1 MLKTILWPAIR
12 LMGRLSYAAK
22 FGLISFL
29 FMVPLVFLSGQVF
42 YASYQSLK
50 KTESEL
56 VAVDNIQ
63 SMMNV
68 VYTIEDYRNYA
79 SPSIFQQDTRL
90 NSRVKEYRLSID
102 GQFNKAIEAIENDD
116 LSEQLIAFKKNN
128 FSKLSVDGNARMPT
142 LPDQFKFYQ
151 EVIDQLYLVIN
162 KYAQSTGLA
171 LDSDPE
177 IQQLLIISLANSPV
191 IRDAA
196 GLGYSASIFAMIEKY
211 LQSMTYDFLNDVF
224 DQMAAAVPDIQL
236 VTSSL
241 EALGLDSV
249 AEQATNSG
257 NGMLDIQMTLDEEI
271 IAATSVTMDWVD
283 FEAMAQSKIQALR
296 DLDGMV
302 LPLIGKKLQ
311 ARLDDQNSHMLVTA
325 SVLLTVMAIIIY
337 LYSAFFLSVQYSIA
351 RFFSAAQ
358 KIAKGDL
365 TQVIV
370 FAGTDE
376 MGQLRDAFNEMT
388 SEVRGILSTVK
399 DTAENVGEKVADVE
413 TIANNSRKSV
423 NTQML
428 QTEEVA
434 NTITDMSD
442 RASTV
447 VIMAGEAE
455 QAALSGADRSQQAG
469 KVVDHVITDVQQ
481 LSEEMSNSMEAVNR
495 LADNSTNIS
504 SILGTI
510 KGIAEQTNL
519 LALNAAIEA
528 ARAGEQGR
536 GFAVVA
542 DEVRTLASRTQGSAE
557 EIEGLIKEVQ
567 QNIQRAVETMEI
579 NRTMV
584 NKTVDSSGQV
594 GEALESIQG
603 SMQEIQR
610 KTLEIVSTASSQQEA
625 AKALNNNLS
634 VIRGHGEETAKNV
647 EGTVDAVRQT
657 QSLTESLKQRVERFK
672 V

>member
-1 MLKTILWPAIR
+1 MLKTILLPAIQ

-22 FGLISFL
+22 FGLMSFL

-42 YASYQSLK
+42 YSSYQSLQ
-50 KTESEL
+50 KTENEL
-56 VAVDNIQ
+56 IAVKNIQ
-63 SMMNV
+63 HMMNV
-68 VYTIEDYRNYA
+68 VYALEDYRNYA
-79 SPSIFQQDTRL
+79 TPVVFKRDPELSK
-90 NSRVKEYRLSID
+90 RVVEYRLAVDSQLNNTI
-102 GQFNKAIEAIENDD
+102 QLIQNTNLK
-116 LSEQLIAFKKNN
+116 EQLSTFKKNN
-128 FSKLSVDGNARMPT
+128 FDKLSIDGDARTPT
-142 LPDQFKFYQ
+142 MPDQFKFYQ

-162 KYAQSTGLA
+162 KYAQNTGLS

-177 IQQLLIISLANSPV
+177 IQQLLIISLSNSPA

-196 GLGYSASIFAMIEKY
+196 GLGYAGSIFAMVEKY
-211 LQSMTYDFLNDVF
+211 LQSVTYDFLNDIY
-224 DQMAAAVPDIQL
+224 DTMAAAVPNVQL

-241 EALGLDSV
+241 ESMGLNNI
-249 AEQATNSG
+249 AEQVTKAG
-257 NGMLDIQMTLDEEI
+257 NGMLDIQTTLDEEI
-271 IAATSVTMDWVD
+271 IASTSITMDWTD
-283 FEAMAQSKIQALR
+283 IESMAQSKIQEIR
-296 DLDGMV
+296 GLDGLL
-302 LPLIGKKLQ
+302 LPLIEEKLQ
-311 ARLDDQNSHMLVTA
+311 TRLDDQTSHMFLTA
-325 SVLLTVMAIIIY
+325 SVLITVIVIISY
-337 LYSAFFLSVQYSIA
+337 LYSAFFLSVQDSIA

-365 TQVIV
+365 TQVIA
-370 FAGTDE
+370 FEGKDE

-399 DTAENVGEKVADVE
+399 DTAENVDDKVSDVA
-413 TIANNSRKSV
+413 TIANNSRNSV
-423 NTQML
+423 NTQMV
-428 QTEEVA
+428 QTEEIA
-434 NTITDMSD
+434 NTITDMSE

-447 VIMAGEAE
+447 VTMAEEAE
-455 QAALSGADRSQQAG
+455 HAALSGAERSEEAG
-469 KVVDHVITDVQQ
+469 KVVDNVISDVQQ

-528 ARAGEQGR
+528 ARAGEHGR

-542 DEVRTLASRTQGSAE
+542 DEVRTLASRTQYSAE
-557 EIEGLIKEVQ
+557 EIDGLIKEVQ
-567 QNIQRAVETMEI
+567 QNIQRAVDTMEI

-603 SMQEIQR
+603 SMHEIQR
-610 KTLEIVSTASSQQEA
+610 KTLEIVSSASSQQEA
-625 AKALNNNLS
+625 AKALDNNLS
-634 VIRGHGEETAKNV
+634 VIREQGGETVDNV
-647 EGTVDAVRQT
+647 EGTLNAVCQT
-657 QSLTESLKQRVERFK
+657 QSLTASLKERVERFK

>member
-42 YASYQSLK
+42 YASYQSLQ

-56 VAVDNIQ
+56 LAVHNIQ
-63 SMMNV
+63 NIMNV
-68 VYTIEDYRNYA
+68 VYALEDYRNYT
-79 SPSIFQQDTRL
+79 SPLVFQKDSTL
-90 NSRVKEYRLSID
+90 NSRMLDYRTNVD
-102 GQFNKAIEAIENDD
+102 DQFNKAIKAIDNDD
-116 LSEQLIAFKKNN
+116 LKVQLTVFKKEN
-128 FSKLSVDGNARMPT
+128 FSKLTIDGDARTPT

-151 EVIDQLYLVIN
+151 QVIDELYLVVN

-171 LDSDPE
+171 LDSDPA

-191 IRDAA
+191 IRNAA
-196 GLGYSASIFAMIEKY
+196 GLGLTAGVYAMIEKY
-211 LQSMTYDFLNDVF
+211 LQSMTYDLLNDVF
-224 DQMAAAVPDIQL
+224 DSMAAVESDIQL

-241 EALGLDSV
+241 EALGLD
-249 AEQATNSG
+249 AIATQAKKSG
-257 NGMLDIQMTLDEEI
+257 NGMIAIQTTLDDEV
-271 IAATSVTMDWVD
+271 IAATSVTMVWID
-283 FEAMAQSKIQALR
+283 FEAIAQPKIQALR
-296 DLDGMV
+296 DLDSMI
-302 LPLIGKKLQ
+302 LPLIGEKLQ
-311 ARLDDQNSHMLVTA
+311 ARLDDQSSHMLLTA
-325 SVLLTVMAIIIY
+325 SVLLTVMTIIIY

-358 KIAKGDL
+358 KIAQGDL
-365 TQVIV
+365 TQVIT
-370 FAGTDE
+370 FAGKDE

-399 DTAENVGEKVADVE
+399 DTAENVGNKVSDVE
-413 TIANNSRKSV
+413 AIANSSRKSV
-423 NTQML
+423 NTQMAE
-428 QTEEVA
+428 TEEVA
-434 NTITDMSD
+434 NTIIDLSE

-455 QAALSGADRSQQAG
+455 QSALSGAERSTQAS
-469 KVVDHVITDVQQ
+469 KVVLNVITDVQQ

-542 DEVRTLASRTQGSAE
+542 DEVRTLASRTQGSAA

-567 QNIQRAVETMEI
+567 QNIQRAVDTMEI

-594 GEALESIQG
+594 GEALESIKG

-610 KTLEIVSTASSQQEA
+610 KTLDIVSTASSQQEA

-634 VIRGHGEETAKNV
+634 VIRVHGEETVNNV
-647 EGTVDAVRQT
+647 EGTLDAVRQT
-657 QSLTESLKQRVERFK
+657 QSLTESLTQRVERFK

>member
-1 MLKTILWPAIR
+1 MLKKILWPAIR
-12 LMGRLSYAAK
+12 LMGQLSYAAK

-42 YASYQSLK
+42 YASYQSLQ

-56 VAVDNIQ
+56 LAVHNIQ
-63 SMMNV
+63 DIMNI
-68 VYTIEDYRNYA
+68 VYSLEDYRNYS
-79 SPSIFQQDTRL
+79 SPLIFQKDSTL
-90 NSRVKEYRLSID
+90 NSRMLDYRSKVDEQFEKAIKAIDSDELRQQLVVFKKDNFNKLTID
-102 GQFNKAIEAIENDD
+102 GD
-116 LSEQLIAFKKNN
+116 S
-128 FSKLSVDGNARMPT
+128 RMPT
-142 LPDQFKFYQ
+142 LFDQFKFYQ
-151 EVIDQLYLVIN
+151 QVIDQLYLVIN

-177 IQQLLIISLANSPV
+177 IQQLLIISLTNSPV
-191 IRDAA
+191 IRNAA
-196 GLGYSASIFAMIEKY
+196 GLGYSANIFAMIEQY
-211 LQSMTYDFLNDVF
+211 LRAMTYDLLNDVF
-224 DQMAAAVPDIQL
+224 DNMSAVKPDIQL
-236 VTSSL
+236 IASSL
-241 EALGLDSV
+241 EALGLNAI
-249 AEQATNSG
+249 AEQAKISG
-257 NGMLDIQMTLDEEI
+257 NGMLDIQTILDEEV
-271 IAATSVTMDWVD
+271 IAATSVTMNWID
-283 FEAMAQSKIQALR
+283 FEKTAKPKIQALR
-296 DLDGMV
+296 DLDGFV
-302 LPLIGKKLQ
+302 LPLIGEKFET
-311 ARLDDQNSHMLVTA
+311 RLVDQSSHMLMTA
-325 SVLLTVMAIIIY
+325 SVLLTVMTIIIY

-358 KIAKGDL
+358 KIAQGDL
-365 TQVIV
+365 TQVIT
-370 FAGTDE
+370 FDGKDE

-399 DTAENVGEKVADVE
+399 DTAENVGEKVSDVE
-413 TIANNSRKSV
+413 RIANSSRESV
-423 NTQML
+423 NTQMS

-434 NTITDMSD
+434 NTITDMSE

-447 VIMAGEAE
+447 VAMAGQAE
-455 QAALSGADRSQQAG
+455 EAALSGAERSEQAG
-469 KVVDHVITDVQQ
+469 KVVHNVISDVQH

-625 AKALNNNLS
+625 AKALNNNLL
-634 VIRGHGEETAKNV
+634 VIREHGEDTVKNV

-657 QSLTESLKQRVERFK
+657 QSLTESLTQRVERFK

>member
-12 LMGRLSYAAK
+12 LMGQLSYAAK

-56 VAVDNIQ
+56 IAVHDIRKV
-63 SMMNV
+63 MDI
-68 VYTIEDYRNYA
+68 VYAIEDYRNYA
-79 SPSIFQQDTRL
+79 SPLIFQKDSTL
-90 NSRVKEYRLSID
+90 NIRVVEYRSIID
-102 GQFNKAIEAIENDD
+102 TQFNKVLKSIESDD
-116 LSEQLIAFKKNN
+116 LVEQLSNFKTSN
-128 FSKLSVDGNARMPT
+128 FGYLSIDGNARMPT
-142 LPDQFKFYQ
+142 MSDQFRFYQ
-151 EVIDQLYLVIN
+151 KVIDQLYLLIN
-162 KYAQSTGLA
+162 QYAQSTGVA

-177 IQQLLIISLANSPV
+177 VQKLLIISLVNSPV

-196 GLGYSASIFAMIEKY
+196 GLGYSAGIFAMVEKY
-211 LQSMTYDFLNDVF
+211 LQSLTYDFLNDVF
-224 DQMAAAVPDIQL
+224 DSMAAVEPDIEL
-236 VTSSL
+236 ITNSL
-241 EALGLDSV
+241 ETLGLNTI
-249 AEQATNSG
+249 AEQAKKSG
-257 NGMLDIQMTLDEEI
+257 NGMLDIQTILDDEV
-271 IAATSVTMDWVD
+271 IAATDVTMNWAD
-283 FEAMAQSKIQALR
+283 FGITAQSKIQALR
-296 DLDGMV
+296 DLNNMV
-302 LPLIGKKLQ
+302 LPLISEKLQ
-311 ARLDDQNSHMLVTA
+311 TRLDDQNSHMLLTA
-325 SVLLTVMAIIIY
+325 SVLLTVMSIIIY

-358 KIAKGDL
+358 KIAQGDL
-365 TQVIV
+365 TQVIT
-370 FAGTDE
+370 FAGKDE

-399 DTAENVGEKVADVE
+399 DTAENVGEKVSEVE
-413 TIANNSRKSV
+413 SIANSSRQAV
-423 NTQML
+423 TTQMSE
-428 QTEEVA
+428 TEEVA
-434 NTITDMSD
+434 NTITNMSE
-442 RASTV
+442 RAITV
-447 VIMAGEAE
+447 VSMAGEAE

-469 KVVDHVITDVQQ
+469 QVVDNVITDVEQ
-481 LSEEMSNSMEAVNR
+481 LSEEMNNSMEAVNR
-495 LADNSTNIS
+495 LADNSNDIS

-557 EIEGLIKEVQ
+557 EIDSLIKEVQ
-567 QNIQRAVETMEI
+567 QNIQRAVDTMAI
-579 NRTMV
+579 NQTMV

-603 SMQEIQR
+603 SMQEIQS

-625 AKALNNNLS
+625 AKALDNNLS
-634 VIRGHGEETAKNV
+634 VIRDHGEETVKNV

-657 QSLTESLKQRVERFK
+657 QSLTESLTQRVERFK

>member
-12 LMGRLSYAAK
+12 LMGHLSYAAK

-56 VAVDNIQ
+56 VAVYNIQ
-63 SMMNV
+63 SIMNV
-68 VYTIEDYRNYA
+68 VYAIEDYRNYA
-79 SPSIFQQDTRL
+79 SPLVFQRDSTL
-90 NSRVKEYRLSID
+90 NSRVLNYRSEIDSQLKKAIASIENEELSEQLLAFNTNNLSKLSID
-102 GQFNKAIEAIENDD
+102 GN
-116 LSEQLIAFKKNN
+116 S
-128 FSKLSVDGNARMPT
+128 RMPT
-142 LPDQFKFYQ
+142 LPDQFKYYQ
-151 EVIDQLYLVIN
+151 EVIDQLYLVIK
-162 KYAQSTGLA
+162 KYAQRTGLA

-177 IQQLLIISLANSPV
+177 IQQLLIVSLTNSPV

-196 GLGYSASIFAMIEKY
+196 GIGYAASIFAMIEKY
-211 LQSMTYDFLNDVF
+211 LQSMTYDLLNDVY

-236 VTSSL
+236 VSSSIG
-241 EALGLDSV
+241 ALGLDDI
-249 AEQATNSG
+249 ADQAKRSG
-257 NGMLDIQMTLDEEI
+257 NGMLDIRMILDEEI
-271 IAATSVTMDWVD
+271 IAATSVTMNWID
-283 FEAMAQSKIQALR
+283 FEAVAQPKIQSLR

-311 ARLDDQNSHMLVTA
+311 TRLDDQNSHMLVTA

-365 TQVIV
+365 TQVIN
-370 FAGTDE
+370 FDGKDE

-399 DTAENVGEKVADVE
+399 DTSESVGEKVADVE

-423 NTQML
+423 NTQMVE
-428 QTEEVA
+428 TEEVA
-434 NTITDMSD
+434 NTIKDMSD

-447 VIMAGEAE
+447 VLMAGEAE

-469 KVVDHVITDVQQ
+469 IVVDNVIADVQQ
-481 LSEEMSNSMEAVNR
+481 LSEEMRNSMEAVNR

-542 DEVRTLASRTQGSAE
+542 DEVRTLASRTQGSAA

-567 QNIQRAVETMEI
+567 QNIERAVETMEI

-603 SMQEIQR
+603 SMQEIQT

-634 VIRGHGEETAKNV
+634 IIRGHGEETVQNV

-657 QSLTESLKQRVERFK
+657 QSLTEALKQRVERFK

>member
-1 MLKTILWPAIR
+1 
-12 LMGRLSYAAK
+12 MGRLSYAAK

-50 KTESEL
+50 KTEGEMI
-56 VAVDNIQ
+56 AANNIQ
-63 SMMNV
+63 QVMNI
-68 VYTIEDYRNYA
+68 VYALEDFRNHA
-79 SPSIFQQDTRL
+79 APLVFQQDSQL
-90 NSRVKEYRLSID
+90 NNRMLDYRSEISSRYAKALDAID
-102 GQFNKAIEAIENDD
+102 DEI
-116 LSEQLIAFKKNN
+116 LTEQLKAFKKNN
-128 FSKLSVDGNARMPT
+128 FSKLSVDGDSRMPT
-142 LPDQFKFYQ
+142 FTDQFNFYQ
-151 EVIDQLYLVIN
+151 QVIDQLYLVIN
-162 KYAQSTGLA
+162 TYAQSTGLA
-171 LDSDPE
+171 LDSDAE
-177 IQQLLIISLANSPV
+177 IQQLMLITLSNSPV

-196 GLGYSASIFAMIEKY
+196 SLGYSAGIFAMIEKY
-211 LQSMTYDFLNDVF
+211 LQSMTYDLLNDVF
-224 DQMAAAVPDIQL
+224 DRMVAVETDVQL

-241 EALGLDSV
+241 EGLGLNSI
-249 AEQATNSG
+249 AEQAKVSG
-257 NGMLDIQMTLDEEI
+257 RGMVDIQITLDEEV
-271 IAATSVTMDWVD
+271 IAATNLVMTWTE
-283 FEAMAQSKIQALR
+283 FEAYSMPRITALR
-296 DLDGMV
+296 ELDSLI
-302 LPLIGKKLQ
+302 LPLIAQKLQ
-311 ARLDDQNSHMLVTA
+311 ARLDDQSSHMFTTA
-325 SVLLTVMAIIIY
+325 TVLLTVMSIIIY

-358 KIAKGDL
+358 KIAQGDL
-365 TQVIV
+365 TQRIN
-370 FAGTDE
+370 FAGKDE

-399 DTAENVGEKVADVE
+399 DTAENVGEKVSDVE
-413 TIANNSRKSV
+413 TIANSSRQAV
-423 NTQML
+423 NTQMA

-434 NTITDMSD
+434 NTITDMSE
-442 RASTV
+442 RAITV
-447 VIMAGEAE
+447 VSMAGFAE
-455 QAALSGADRSQQAG
+455 QAALSGADRSTQAG
-469 KVVDHVITDVQQ
+469 EVVHNVISDVQH

-567 QNIQRAVETMEI
+567 QNIQRAVDTMEV

-584 NKTVDSSGQV
+584 DKTVDSSGQV

-603 SMQEIQR
+603 SMREIQS
-610 KTLEIVSTASSQQEA
+610 KTLEIVSTASNQQEA
-625 AKALNNNLS
+625 AKALDNNLS
-634 VIRGHGEETAKNV
+634 VIREHGEETVQNV
-647 EGTVDAVRQT
+647 EGTVNAVRQT

>member
-42 YASYQSLK
+42 YASFQSLK

-56 VAVDNIQ
+56 IAVHNTQKVMHI
-63 SMMNV
+63 
-68 VYTIEDYRNYA
+68 VYALEDYRNYA
-79 SPSIFQQDTRL
+79 SPLIFQKDSTL
-90 NSRVKEYRLSID
+90 NSRVLDYRSNVD
-102 GQFNKAIEAIENDD
+102 DQFNKAIADIDNDD
-116 LSEQLIAFKKNN
+116 LKAQLTAFKKNN
-128 FSKLSVDGNARMPT
+128 FNKLSIDGDSRMPT
-142 LPDQFKFYQ
+142 LLDQFKFYQ
-151 EVIDQLYLVIN
+151 QVIDQLYLVIN

-177 IQQLLIISLANSPV
+177 IQQLLIISLNNSPV

-211 LQSMTYDFLNDVF
+211 LRAMTYDFLNDVF
-224 DQMAAAVPDIQL
+224 DTMSAVKPDIQL
-236 VTSSL
+236 ITSSL
-241 EALGLDSV
+241 EALGLDAI
-249 AEQATNSG
+249 AEQAKKSG
-257 NGMLDIQMTLDEEI
+257 NGMLDIQMTLDEEV
-271 IAATSVTMDWVD
+271 IAATSVTMNWID
-283 FEAMAQSKIQALR
+283 FEKKAQARIQALR
-296 DLDGMV
+296 ELDNMV
-302 LPLIGKKLQ
+302 LPLIAKKLQ
-311 ARLDDQNSHMLVTA
+311 ARLDDQSSHMLLTA
-325 SVLLTVMAIIIY
+325 SVLLTVMTIIIY

-358 KIAKGDL
+358 KIAQGDL
-365 TQVIV
+365 TQVIN
-370 FAGTDE
+370 FAGKDE

-399 DTAENVGEKVADVE
+399 DTAKNVGEKVSAVE
-413 TIANNSRKSV
+413 TIANSSRQAV
-423 NTQML
+423 TTQMAE
-428 QTEEVA
+428 TEEVA
-434 NTITDMSD
+434 NTISDMSE

-447 VIMAGEAE
+447 VTMAGEAE
-455 QAALSGADRSQQAG
+455 QAALSGADRSTQAG
-469 KVVDHVITDVQQ
+469 KVVANVISDVQQ
-481 LSEEMSNSMEAVNR
+481 LSSEMSNSMEAVNR

-542 DEVRTLASRTQGSAE
+542 DEVRTLASRTQGSAA

-584 NKTVDSSGQV
+584 NKTVESSGQV

-603 SMQEIQR
+603 SMLEIQN

-625 AKALNNNLS
+625 AKALNHNLS
-634 VIRGHGEETAKNV
+634 VIRIHGEETVKNV

-657 QSLTESLKQRVERFK
+657 HSLTESLTQRVERFK

>member
-56 VAVDNIQ
+56 IAVHNIQ
-63 SMMNV
+63 KVMNV
-68 VYTIEDYRNYA
+68 VYALEDYRNHA
-79 SPSIFQQDTRL
+79 APLVFQQDSQL
-90 NSRVKEYRLSID
+90 NARMLDYRSAVDEELT
-102 GQFNKAIEAIENDD
+102 QAISQINNEELN
-116 LSEQLIAFKKNN
+116 EQLGKFKKDN
-128 FSKLSVDGNARMPT
+128 FEKLSVEGDSRTPT
-142 LPDQFKFYQ
+142 LPDQFNFYQ
-151 EVIDQLYLVIN
+151 QVIDQLYLVIN
-162 KYAQSTGLA
+162 QYAQNTGLA

-177 IQQLLIISLANSPV
+177 IQQLLIISLTNTPV
-191 IRDAA
+191 IRNAA
-196 GLGYSASIFAMIEKY
+196 GLGYAAGIFAMVEKY

-224 DQMAAAVPDIQL
+224 DRMVAVEPDVQL
-236 VTSSL
+236 VISSL
-241 EALGLDSV
+241 ESLGLNSI
-249 AEQATNSG
+249 AEQAKDSG
-257 NGMLDIQMTLDEEI
+257 KGMADIQMTIDEEV
-271 IAATSVTMDWVD
+271 IAAVNLTMTWTE
-283 FEAMAQSKIQALR
+283 FESFALPKIKALR
-296 DLDGMV
+296 ELDDLI
-302 LPLIGKKLQ
+302 LPLIAEKLQ
-311 ARLDDQNSHMLVTA
+311 TRLDDQTSHMFTTA
-325 SVLLTVMAIIIY
+325 AVLLTVMSIIIY

-358 KIAKGDL
+358 KIAQGDL
-365 TQVIV
+365 TQVIT
-370 FAGTDE
+370 FDGKDE

-399 DTAENVGEKVADVE
+399 DTAENVGEKVSEVE
-413 TIANNSRKSV
+413 AIANSSRQAV
-423 NTQML
+423 TTQMAE
-428 QTEEVA
+428 TEEVA
-434 NTITDMSD
+434 STISDMSE
-442 RASTV
+442 RAITV
-447 VIMAGEAE
+447 VTMAGEAE
-455 QAALSGADRSQQAG
+455 QAALSGAERSQQAG
-469 KVVDHVITDVQQ
+469 QVVDNVITDVQQ

-495 LADNSTNIS
+495 LAENSTNIS

-542 DEVRTLASRTQGSAE
+542 DEVRTLASRTQGSAA

-567 QNIQRAVETMEI
+567 QNIQRAVDTMEI
-579 NRTMV
+579 NKKMV
-584 NKTVDSSGQV
+584 NKTVESSGQV

-603 SMQEIQR
+603 SMQEIQS
-610 KTLEIVSTASSQQEA
+610 KTLEIVSTASNQQEA
-625 AKALNNNLS
+625 AKALDNNLS
-634 VIRGHGEETAKNV
+634 VIRGHGEETVKNV

-657 QSLTESLKQRVERFK
+657 QSLTESLTQRVERFK

>member
-56 VAVDNIQ
+56 AAIHNIQKVMSVVYALEDFRNHAAPLVFQRDSELNARMLSYRSAITKQLRRTIKEVDN
-63 SMMNV
+63 
-68 VYTIEDYRNYA
+68 EDLKA
-79 SPSIFQQDTRL
+79 QLDIFK
-90 NSRVKEYRLSID
+90 N
-102 GQFNKAIEAIENDD
+102 
-116 LSEQLIAFKKNN
+116 NN
-128 FSKLSVDGNARMPT
+128 FSKLSIDGDARMPT
-142 LPDQFKFYQ
+142 MPDQFKFYQ
-151 EVIDQLYLVIN
+151 QVIDQLYLVIN
-162 KYAQSTGLA
+162 KYAQSTGVA

-177 IQQLLIISLANSPV
+177 IQQLLIISLGNSPI

-196 GLGYSASIFAMIEKY
+196 GLGYAAGIFAMVEKF

-224 DQMAAAVPDIQL
+224 DSMAAVEPDIQL

-241 EALGLDSV
+241 EGLGLGEL
-249 AEQATNSG
+249 AEQAKKSG
-257 NGMLDIQMTLDEEI
+257 NGMLDIQMTLDDEV
-271 IAATSVTMDWVD
+271 IAATNVTMNWTD
-283 FEAMAQSKIQALR
+283 FEVIAQAKIQALR

-302 LPLIGKKLQ
+302 LPLIGEKLQ
-311 ARLDDQNSHMLVTA
+311 ARLDDQNSHMFITA
-325 SVLLTVMAIIIY
+325 SVLLTVMSIIIY

-365 TQVIV
+365 TQVIT
-370 FAGTDE
+370 FSGKDE

-399 DTAENVGEKVADVE
+399 ETAESVGVKVSDVE
-413 TIANNSRKSV
+413 RISNSSRKAV
-423 NTQML
+423 TTQMT

-434 NTITDMSD
+434 NTITDMSE
-442 RASTV
+442 RAITV
-447 VIMAGEAE
+447 VSMAGEAE
-455 QAALSGADRSQQAG
+455 QAALSGADRSQEAG
-469 KVVDHVITDVQQ
+469 QVVDNVITDVQQ

-567 QNIQRAVETMEI
+567 QNIQRAVETMEV
-579 NRTMV
+579 NQKMV

-610 KTLEIVSTASSQQEA
+610 KTLEIVSTASNQQKA
-625 AKALNNNLS
+625 AKALDNNLS
-634 VIRGHGEETAKNV
+634 VIREHGEETVRNV
-647 EGTVDAVRQT
+647 EGTVDAVHQT
-657 QSLTESLKQRVERFK
+657 QSLTESLTQRVERFK

>member
-1 MLKTILWPAIR
+1 MLKAILWPAIR
-12 LMGRLSYAAK
+12 LMGQLSYAAK

-50 KTESEL
+50 KTEREL
-56 VAVDNIQ
+56 IAVGNIEEVM
-63 SMMNV
+63 SV
-68 VYTIEDYRNYA
+68 VYALEDYRNHA
-79 SPSIFQQDTRL
+79 APLVFQQDPELRARML
-90 NSRVKEYRLSID
+90 GYRSAIDKKLKQAIQKINNENLIEHLEEFERNYFYKLSID
-102 GQFNKAIEAIENDD
+102 GD
-116 LSEQLIAFKKNN
+116 S
-128 FSKLSVDGNARMPT
+128 RTPT
-142 LPDQFKFYQ
+142 LPDQFNFYQ
-151 EVIDQLYLVIN
+151 QVIDQLYLVIN
-162 KYAQSTGLA
+162 QYAQNTGLA

-177 IQQLLIISLANSPV
+177 IQQLMIVTLTNNPV
-191 IRDAA
+191 IRNAT
-196 GLGYSASIFAMIEKY
+196 GLGYAAGVFAMVEKY

-224 DQMAAAVPDIQL
+224 DRMVAVEPDVQL

-241 EALGLDSV
+241 ESLGLHDM
-249 AEQATNSG
+249 AEQAKKAG
-257 NGMLDIQMTLDEEI
+257 QGMADIQMTIDEEVI
-271 IAATSVTMDWVD
+271 SAVDLTMVWTE
-283 FEAMAQSKIQALR
+283 FERLAQPKILALR
-296 DLDGMV
+296 ELDNLI

-311 ARLDDQNSHMLVTA
+311 TRLDDQTSHMFTTA
-325 SVLLTVMAIIIY
+325 TVLLTVMLIIIY

-358 KIAKGDL
+358 KIAQGDL
-365 TQVIV
+365 TQVIT
-370 FAGTDE
+370 FDGKDE

-399 DTAENVGEKVADVE
+399 DTAKNVGEKVSEVE
-413 TIANNSRKSV
+413 TIANSSRQAV
-423 NTQML
+423 TTQMAE
-428 QTEEVA
+428 TEEVA
-434 NTITDMSD
+434 STITDMSE
-442 RASTV
+442 RAITV
-447 VIMAGEAE
+447 VTMAGEAE
-455 QAALSGADRSQQAG
+455 QAALSGAERSQQARQ
-469 KVVDHVITDVQQ
+469 VVDNVITDVQQ
-481 LSEEMSNSMEAVNR
+481 LSAEMSNSMEAVNR
-495 LADNSTNIS
+495 LAENSTNIS

-542 DEVRTLASRTQGSAE
+542 DEVRTLASRTQGSAA

-579 NRTMV
+579 NQSMV

-594 GEALESIQG
+594 SEALESIQG
-603 SMQEIQR
+603 SMKEIQS
-610 KTLEIVSTASSQQEA
+610 KTLEIVSTASNQQEA
-625 AKALNNNLS
+625 AKALDNNLS
-634 VIRGHGEETAKNV
+634 VIREHGEETVKNV

-657 QSLTESLKQRVERFK
+657 QALTESLTQRVERFK

>member
-1 MLKTILWPAIR
+1 
-12 LMGRLSYAAK
+12 MGRLSYAAK

-56 VAVDNIQ
+56 IAVHNIQ
-63 SMMNV
+63 KVMNV
-68 VYTIEDYRNYA
+68 VYALEDYRNHA
-79 SPSIFQQDTRL
+79 APLVFQQD
-90 NSRVKEYRLSID
+90 S
-102 GQFNKAIEAIENDD
+102 
-116 LSEQLIAFKKNN
+116 QL
-128 FSKLSVDGNARMPT
+128 NARMLDYRSAVDEKLKQAISQIDNEKLKEQLDKFKKDNFDKLSTEGDSRTPT
-142 LPDQFKFYQ
+142 LPDQFNFYQ
-151 EVIDQLYLVIN
+151 QVIDQLYLVIN
-162 KYAQSTGLA
+162 QYAQNTGLA

-177 IQQLLIISLANSPV
+177 IQQLLIISLTNTPV
-191 IRDAA
+191 IRNAA
-196 GLGYSASIFAMIEKY
+196 GLGYAAGIFAMVEKY

-224 DQMAAAVPDIQL
+224 DRMVAVEPDVQL

-241 EALGLDSV
+241 ESLGLNRI
-249 AEQATNSG
+249 AEQAKNSG
-257 NGMLDIQMTLDEEI
+257 KGMADIQMTIDEEV
-271 IAATSVTMDWVD
+271 IAAVNLTMTWTE
-283 FEAMAQSKIQALR
+283 FEGFALPRIKALR
-296 DLDGMV
+296 ELDDLI
-302 LPLIGKKLQ
+302 LPIIGEKLQ
-311 ARLDDQNSHMLVTA
+311 ARLDDQKSHMLTTA
-325 SVLLTVMAIIIY
+325 AVLLTVMSIIIY

-358 KIAKGDL
+358 KIAQGDL
-365 TQVIV
+365 TQVIA
-370 FAGTDE
+370 FDGKDE

-399 DTAENVGEKVADVE
+399 DTAENVGEKVSDVE
-413 TIANNSRKSV
+413 TIANSSRQAV
-423 NTQML
+423 TTQMS

-434 NTITDMSD
+434 NTISDMSE
-442 RASTV
+442 RAITV
-447 VIMAGEAE
+447 VTIAGEAE
-455 QAALSGADRSQQAG
+455 QAALSGGERSQQAG
-469 KVVDHVITDVQQ
+469 QVVDNVITDVQQ

-495 LADNSTNIS
+495 LAENSTNIS

-542 DEVRTLASRTQGSAE
+542 DEVRTLASRTQGSAA

-567 QNIQRAVETMEI
+567 QNIQRAVDTMEI

-584 NKTVDSSGQV
+584 DKTVDSSGQV
-594 GEALESIQG
+594 SEALESIQG
-603 SMQEIQR
+603 SMQEIQS
-610 KTLEIVSTASSQQEA
+610 KTSEIVSTASNQQEA
-625 AKALNNNLS
+625 AKALDNNLS
-634 VIRGHGEETAKNV
+634 VIREHGEEAVQNV

-657 QSLTESLKQRVERFK
+657 QSLTESLTQRVERFK

>member
-1 MLKTILWPAIR
+1 
-12 LMGRLSYAAK
+12 
-22 FGLISFL
+22 
-29 FMVPLVFLSGQVF
+29 
-42 YASYQSLK
+42 
-50 KTESEL
+50 
-56 VAVDNIQ
+56 
-63 SMMNV
+63 
-68 VYTIEDYRNYA
+68 
-79 SPSIFQQDTRL
+79 
-90 NSRVKEYRLSID
+90 
-102 GQFNKAIEAIENDD
+102 
-116 LSEQLIAFKKNN
+116 
-128 FSKLSVDGNARMPT
+128 
-142 LPDQFKFYQ
+142 
-151 EVIDQLYLVIN
+151 
-162 KYAQSTGLA
+162 
-171 LDSDPE
+171 
-177 IQQLLIISLANSPV
+177 
-191 IRDAA
+191 
-196 GLGYSASIFAMIEKY
+196 
-211 LQSMTYDFLNDVF
+211 
-224 DQMAAAVPDIQL
+224 
-236 VTSSL
+236 
-241 EALGLDSV
+241 
-249 AEQATNSG
+249 
-257 NGMLDIQMTLDEEI
+257 
-271 IAATSVTMDWVD
+271 
-283 FEAMAQSKIQALR
+283 
-296 DLDGMV
+296 
-302 LPLIGKKLQ
+302 
-311 ARLDDQNSHMLVTA
+311 
-325 SVLLTVMAIIIY
+325 
-337 LYSAFFLSVQYSIA
+337 
-351 RFFSAAQ
+351 
-358 KIAKGDL
+358 
-365 TQVIV
+365 
-370 FAGTDE
+370 

-399 DTAENVGEKVADVE
+399 DTAENVGEKVSDVE

-428 QTEEVA
+428 ETEEVA
-434 NTITDMSD
+434 NTIINMSE

-455 QAALSGADRSQQAG
+455 EAALSGADRSQQAR

-481 LSEEMSNSMEAVNR
+481 LSKEMSNSMEAVNR

-584 NKTVDSSGQV
+584 NKTVDSSAQV

-610 KTLEIVSTASSQQEA
+610 KTLDIVSSASSQQEA

-634 VIRGHGEETAKNV
+634 IIRVHGEETVRNV
-647 EGTVDAVRQT
+647 EETVDAVRQT
-657 QSLTESLKQRVERFK
+657 QSLTESLTQRVERFK

>member
-50 KTESEL
+50 KTEGEMI
-56 VAVDNIQ
+56 AANNIQ
-63 SMMNV
+63 QVMNI
-68 VYTIEDYRNYA
+68 VYALEDFRNHA
-79 SPSIFQQDTRL
+79 APLVFQQDSQL
-90 NSRVKEYRLSID
+90 NNRMLDYRSEISSRYAKALDAID
-102 GQFNKAIEAIENDD
+102 DEI
-116 LSEQLIAFKKNN
+116 LTEQLKAFKKNN
-128 FSKLSVDGNARMPT
+128 FSKLSVDGDSRMPT
-142 LPDQFKFYQ
+142 FTDQFNFYQ
-151 EVIDQLYLVIN
+151 QVIDQLYLVIN
-162 KYAQSTGLA
+162 TYAQSTGLA
-171 LDSDPE
+171 LDSDAE
-177 IQQLLIISLANSPV
+177 IQQLMLITLSNSPV

-196 GLGYSASIFAMIEKY
+196 SLGYSAGIFAMIEKY
-211 LQSMTYDFLNDVF
+211 LQSMTYDLLNDVF
-224 DQMAAAVPDIQL
+224 DRMVAVETDVQL

-241 EALGLDSV
+241 EGLGLNSI
-249 AEQATNSG
+249 AEQAKMSG
-257 NGMLDIQMTLDEEI
+257 RGMVDIQITLDEEV
-271 IAATSVTMDWVD
+271 IAATNLVMTWTE
-283 FEAMAQSKIQALR
+283 FEAYSMPRITALR
-296 DLDGMV
+296 ELDSLI
-302 LPLIGKKLQ
+302 LPLIAQKLQ
-311 ARLDDQNSHMLVTA
+311 ARLDDQSSHMFTTA
-325 SVLLTVMAIIIY
+325 TVLLTVMSIIIY

-358 KIAKGDL
+358 KIAQGDL
-365 TQVIV
+365 TQRIN
-370 FAGTDE
+370 FAGKDE

-399 DTAENVGEKVADVE
+399 DTAENVGEKVSDVE
-413 TIANNSRKSV
+413 TIANSSRQAV
-423 NTQML
+423 NTQMA

-434 NTITDMSD
+434 NTITDMSE
-442 RASTV
+442 RAITV
-447 VIMAGEAE
+447 VSMAGFAE
-455 QAALSGADRSQQAG
+455 QAALSGADRSTQAG
-469 KVVDHVITDVQQ
+469 EVVHNVISDVQH

-567 QNIQRAVETMEI
+567 QNIQRAVDTMEV

-584 NKTVDSSGQV
+584 DKTVDSSGQV

-603 SMQEIQR
+603 SMREIQS
-610 KTLEIVSTASSQQEA
+610 KTLEIVSTASNQQEA
-625 AKALNNNLS
+625 AKALDNNLS
-634 VIRGHGEETAKNV
+634 VIREHGEETVQNV
-647 EGTVDAVRQT
+647 EGTVNAVRQT

>member
-56 VAVDNIQ
+56 KAVHNIQ
-63 SMMNV
+63 KVMNV
-68 VYTIEDYRNYA
+68 VYAIEDYRNHA
-79 SPSIFQQDTRL
+79 APLIFQQDSVL
-90 NSRVKEYRLSID
+90 NARVLDYRSNVD
-102 GQFNKAIEAIENDD
+102 EQFNIAIKAIDNND
-116 LSEQLIAFKKNN
+116 LSNQLIAFKKNN
-128 FSKLSVDGNARMPT
+128 FNKLSIDGDARMPT
-142 LPDQFKFYQ
+142 MPDQFKYYQ
-151 EVIDQLYLVIN
+151 KVIDQLYLVLN

-196 GLGYSASIFAMIEKY
+196 GLGYSAGIFAMVEKY

-224 DQMAAAVPDIQL
+224 DEMAAVEPDIQL
-236 VTSSL
+236 ITSSL
-241 EALGLDSV
+241 KALGLDAI
-249 AEQATNSG
+249 AEQAKKSG
-257 NGMLDIQMTLDEEI
+257 AGMLDIQMILDDEV
-271 IAATSVTMDWVD
+271 IAATSVTMSWTN
-283 FEAMAQSKIQALR
+283 FGTTAQSKIQGLR
-296 DLDGMV
+296 ELDSFV
-302 LPLIGKKLQ
+302 LPLIGEKLQ
-311 ARLDDQNSHMLVTA
+311 TRLDDQNSHMLVTA
-325 SVLLTVMAIIIY
+325 SVLLTVMSIIIY

-358 KIAKGDL
+358 KIAQGDL
-365 TQVIV
+365 TQRIT
-370 FAGTDE
+370 FDGKDE

-399 DTAENVGEKVADVE
+399 ETAENVGEKVSDVE
-413 TIANNSRKSV
+413 TIANSSRQAV
-423 NTQML
+423 NTQMV

-434 NTITDMSD
+434 NTITDMSE

-447 VIMAGEAE
+447 VSMAGDAEA
-455 QAALSGADRSQQAG
+455 AALSGGDRSTQAG
-469 KVVDHVITDVQQ
+469 EVVDNVISDVQH

-567 QNIQRAVETMEI
+567 QNIQRAVDTMEV

-584 NKTVDSSGQV
+584 DKTVASSGQV

-603 SMQEIQR
+603 SMREIQN
-610 KTLEIVSTASSQQEA
+610 KTLEIVSTASNQQEA
-625 AKALNNNLS
+625 AKALDNNLS
-634 VIRGHGEETAKNV
+634 VIRKHGEEAVENV
-647 EGTVDAVRQT
+647 EETVNAVRQT
-657 QSLTESLKQRVERFK
+657 QSLTESLTQRVERFK